1 MPAQNTPTRSL
12 KGIEII
18 QQSSQSR
25 TKTYKYLIP
34 KECGHN
40 YVYIDPIQGIHMDSP
55 QAKLK
60 LQSEDNLQITDCK
73 GDYPTHAKGKNEP
86 GFLPVM
92 SNKDRTLHDDDRLVF
107 GWPSSSSV
115 EFIVKLLYETT
126 APKGSKNIPSGSSTK
141 QKEVPS
147 IQVQKSPPFEKMDIL
162 SSAPKLR
169 KSRSAEVQNE
179 KELLKPPPSDV
190 KSSRRKSEGHF
201 DEKLKTQ
208 LRESKEPKEH
218 HTPTI
223 MTTVLPQQIEI
234 SNESSSSMKLGDGY
248 NALTHSF
255 TGNCALAS
263 CFPIS
268 KKNPAVDVD
277 FDIFLLNSTSS
288 ILSKEEVGFGMGSKI
303 TSDIKLGAKYDEL
316 VSMRWDVSK
325 VFVKYTGRGTYDW
338 DSIKYSTLSRHV
350 DISKPRFWTEYGDYY
365 ISDIQR
371 CFGWCVVMV
380 FHVESLEDINQVQTD
395 IEARVREVFTIK
407 AQGGTKLL
415 KDKGWSMYRMFCN
428 CYGFSPDI
436 LKYSAGL
443 STLSEVFQF
452 LEKINKI
459 TPPGV
464 THRAR
469 LTRYLNAPDLTIP
482 SHAYNELKKLH
493 ETSATLFDRT
503 FNPVIRRNPTLFKE
517 LETIYSKFRS
527 DSGNYFERNRR
538 GDSEQYQA
546 QREKAKKDLR
556 DAVSKADTAIQR
568 SGLIFEAQRLMKQG
582 HVTGTSQRKGK
593 IWNWKCGMT
602 GTLKKSSTIASGAG
616 YSVVSGRFTPQ
627 GPNYSMSTKDVYMAS
642 WNFTNVKRNWPFSSN
657 TEAVFR
663 YDSEQKRADY
673 SQDTNMSQF
682 VLGGELVYVIGWAV
696 KCEYVDETGKPPKG
710 SEGQS
715 LKVWID
721 PQTNGQNDT
730 FLSDYFRIRIRSTD
744 RIKCTLQV
752 FFVHQKVYRL
762 NSQ

>member
-18 QQSSQSR
+18 QQSQSR
-25 TKTYKYLIP
+25 TKTHKYLIP

-60 LQSEDNLQITDCK
+60 LQSEDNLQIRDCK
-73 GDYPTHAKGKNEP
+73 GDHPTHAKGKNESA
-86 GFLPVM
+86 FLPVR
-92 SNKDRTLHDDDRLVF
+92 SNEYRTLHDGDRLVF
-107 GWPSSSSV
+107 GRPSGTSV

-126 APKGSKNIPSGSSTK
+126 ASGAKSAPKGSMNVPSGSSTK

-147 IQVQKSPPFEKMDIL
+147 IQVQKSPPFEKMDIP

-169 KSRSAEVQNE
+169 KSRSAEDQNE
-179 KELLKPPPSDV
+179 KGFLKPPPSDV
-190 KSSRRKSEGHF
+190 KSSRRKSDGHF
-201 DEKLKTQ
+201 DEKLKAQ

-218 HTPTI
+218 TI
-223 MTTVLPQQIEI
+223 TTTVLPQQIEI
-234 SNESSSSMKLGDGY
+234 SNESLSSMKLGDGY

-263 CFPIS
+263 CSPIS
-268 KKNPAVDVD
+268 KKSPTVEAD

-288 ILSKEEVGFGMGSKI
+288 ILSKEEAGFGIGSKI
-303 TSDIKLGAKYDEL
+303 TSDVTLRAKYDEL

-338 DSIKYSTLSRHV
+338 DPIKSPTISRHI
-350 DISKPRFWTEYGDYY
+350 DTSKPRFWTEYGDYY

-380 FHVESLEDINQVQTD
+380 FHVESLGNINQVQTD

-407 AQGGTKLL
+407 AQASTKLL

-443 STLSEVFQF
+443 SNFSEVFQF
-452 LEKINKI
+452 LEKISKI

-464 THRAR
+464 PHR
-469 LTRYLNAPDLTIP
+469 
-482 SHAYNELKKLH
+482 
-493 ETSATLFDRT
+493 
-503 FNPVIRRNPTLFKE
+503 
-517 LETIYSKFRS
+517 
-527 DSGNYFERNRR
+527 RR
-538 GDSEQYQA
+538 G
-546 QREKAKKDLR
+546 K
-556 DAVSKADTAIQR
+556 V
-568 SGLIFEAQRLMKQG
+568 
-582 HVTGTSQRKGK
+582 
-593 IWNWKCGMT
+593 WNWKCGMT
-602 GTLKKSSTIASGAG
+602 GTLKKSSTTASGDG

-627 GPNYSMSTKDVYMAS
+627 GSNYSTSTKDVYMAS
-642 WNFTNVKRNWPFSSN
+642 WNFTNVKRNWPFASN

-682 VLGGELVYVIGWAV
+682 VLGGEPVFG
-696 KCEYVDETGKPPKG
+696 
-710 SEGQS
+710 
-715 LKVWID
+715 
-721 PQTNGQNDT
+721 DT
-730 FLSDYFRIRIRSTD
+730 FPEQLVENFQDHQNHGANDPEEVQRIQADILEKKNAFLIIAFLVPLR
-744 RIKCTLQV
+744 
-752 FFVHQKVYRL
+752 
-762 NSQ
+762 